1 MKMNQLF
8 KISAI
13 VLMTTWITSL
23 SGQGVTVSGVLQD
36 QQGQGIMGAT
46 IRLLHPEGEL
56 VQGQV
61 SDEKGHFELKNV
73 AQGIYIIEMA
83 FLGYETRRQEIDV
96 KNKSLQLGSLTL
108 IERSLQLD
116 AVEVKEK
123 APTATQIEDTIQYNA
138 TAFKVMKDANADELI
153 GKMPGMQVDGAQI
166 KAQGETVG
174 RVLVDGKPF
183 FGNDP
188 SAALKN
194 LPAEVIDKIQVF
206 DQGSEQAQFS
216 GIQDGNTVKTINIV
230 TKSDMRAGQFG
241 KVYAGYGTDDRYQ
254 AGGNVNLFKGTS
266 RISLIG
272 MVNNINI
279 QNFASEDILGVL
291 GTSGGQR
298 GPSMPGGRG
307 QFRNNSEAQD
317 FLVNA
322 SGGITKTYA
331 GGVNYSDTWGKKTE
345 VSASYFF
352 NQGDNTLNNQII
364 RNFISTENSGPVF
377 QSEEDNSSVNI
388 NHRFNMRLEY
398 KMDSMNMF
406 IYKPRITY
414 QSNNG
419 QALAYADTRA
429 SGIQQNESS
438 TDKKTK
444 LNGLT
449 IDNELVWRHR
459 FSRPKHTLSI
469 TATGG
474 ISPRKGN
481 TNLFAENRFFFPNA
495 MTDTLD
501 QQTSLDNEKFN
512 ASGMADYT
520 LPVSEKVQL
529 LGQYKYSYQQEES
542 ALLTN
547 EYDELSGTYSLLN
560 DVLSNRFISDF
571 NTHNGAAGVS
581 YSPNDNFN
589 ITTRMHYQ
597 NALLANAQS
606 LPQDFLNEK
615 SFSNW
620 LPFLSI
626 RYSFDKQRNIRL
638 FYRSS
643 AQMPNLDQLQNVL
656 NNQNP
661 LQLRY
666 GNPDLKQSVTHSLF
680 TRYQATLPAKSQTF
694 FIMGRVAFTED
705 QIINS
710 TWVNE
715 TPENIPG
722 ITELPSGAQLI
733 IPVNISG
740 AWQARS
746 FMTYGLPLSFLKSN
760 LNLDASYQFSQNPGM
775 LNGSKFVSQNQMI
788 SGGVV
793 ISSNVSDKLDF
804 SISYRPS
811 WNIVRS
817 TGNAITNQSFLN
829 QTSMLRVNWQTWAGI
844 VIRSDVQ
851 YIRNGGLAEG
861 FNQNF
866 VLWNA
871 ALGKKVF
878 RNERGEVAI
887 AVNDMLRQN
896 RNINRQ
902 VTEVWL
908 EDTWTNALTRFV
920 MLSFTY
926 NIRNFGKGTPRPPRE
941 PEGHGRW

>member
-1 MKMNQLF
+1 
-8 KISAI
+8 
-13 VLMTTWITSL
+13 MTAWMTSL
-23 SGQGVTVSGVLQD
+23 AGQGVTVSGVLQD
-36 QQGQGIMGAT
+36 QKGQGIMGAT
-46 IRLLHPEGEL
+46 IRLLHPLGEL

-61 SDEKGHFELKNV
+61 SDEKGRFELKNV
-73 AQGIYIIEMA
+73 TQGGYIIELA
-83 FLGYETRRQEIDV
+83 FLGYETRRQEIEI
-96 KNKSLQLGSLTL
+96 KQKPLQLGSLIL
-108 IERSLQLD
+108 VERSLQLD

-123 APTATQIEDTIQYNA
+123 APTATQNEDTIQYNA
-138 TAFKVMKDANADELI
+138 TAFKVMKDANADDLI
-153 GKMPGMQVDGAQI
+153 GKMPGMQVEGGQI

-188 SAALKN
+188 SATLKN

-216 GIQDGNTVKTINIV
+216 GVQDGNTVKTINIV

-241 KVYAGYGTDDRYQ
+241 KVYAGYGTEDRYQ
-254 AGGNVNLFKGTS
+254 AGGNINFFKGTS

-272 MVNNINI
+272 MANNINM

-298 GPSMPGGRG
+298 GPSMLGGRG
-307 QFRNNSEAQD
+307 QFRYNSEAQD

-322 SGGITKTYA
+322 SGGITNTYA

-352 NQGDNTLNNQII
+352 NQGDNTLNNQFI
-364 RNFISTENSGPVF
+364 RNFISAENSGPVF

-414 QSNNG
+414 QSNRG
-419 QALAYADTRA
+419 QALAHSDTRA
-429 SGIQQNESS
+429 SGIRQNESL

-459 FSRPKHTLSI
+459 FSKPKHTLSI

-474 ISPRKGN
+474 ISPRNGN
-481 TNLFAENRFFFPNA
+481 TSLLAESRFFFPNA
-495 MTDTLD
+495 ITDTLD
-501 QQTSLDNEKFN
+501 QRTYLDNEKFN

-547 EYDELSGTYSLLN
+547 EYDELTGTYSLLN
-560 DVLSNRFISDF
+560 DVLSNRFVSNF

-581 YSPNDNFN
+581 YSPNYNFN

-597 NALLANAQS
+597 NALLANARS
-606 LPQDFLNEK
+606 LPQNFLNEK

-694 FIMGRVAFTED
+694 FIMGRIAFTED

-740 AWQARS
+740 AWQGRS

-760 LNLDASYQFSQNPGM
+760 MNLDASYQFTQNPGM

-804 SISYRPS
+804 LLSYRPS

-817 TGNAITNQSFLN
+817 TVTAITNQSFLN

-851 YIRNGGLAEG
+851 YIRNGGLADG

-887 AVNDMLRQN
+887 AVNDILLQN

-941 PEGHGRW
+941 PGGHGRW